1 MSYRGGARGG
11 PPGSNPVGFTF
22 VSNDQDCSG
31 IQIGRGNT
39 VNVMNVPGRMQ
50 TRSQARGAPGPP
62 KVKVKPCKRPL
73 SKSEN
78 EPTMDQMDRVCKKL
92 TKYNDTAWK
101 DLGTKLGL
109 TTGEL
114 ETIHHDHRVAG
125 EYELSY
131 QTLLMWKRRQPTPP
145 QVKVLAKALC
155 DIGRGDLSDTLT

>member
-1 MSYRGGARGG
+1 MSHRGGARGG
-11 PPGSNPVGFTF
+11 PPGPNPVEFTF
-22 VSNDQDCSG
+22 VSRDQDCSG
-31 IQIGRGNT
+31 IQIGTGNK
-39 VNVMNVPGRMQ
+39 VNVMNVPGGMQ
-50 TRSQARGAPGPP
+50 TRSQARAAAGAP
-62 KVKVKPCKRPL
+62 KVKVKTPKRPL

-78 EPTMDQMDRVCKKL
+78 EPTRDQMDRVCKKL

-114 ETIHHDHRVAG
+114 ETIHHDHRIEG
-125 EYELSY
+125 DYELSY
-131 QTLLMWKRRQPTPP
+131 QTLLVWKRRQPTPP